1 MKKQLIISILLVW
14 IISCKKEAKLEVV
27 TPETPAAVK
36 DLEIAIID
44 IKTNN
49 QQAISTKTTYV
60 DGNLTIRG
68 LSKYKT
74 FSEKI
79 KIKGRGNFSWELPK
93 KAYHFEFDKSVN
105 LFDFGLDKDYN
116 LLANYLDF
124 NHITN
129 AAGFTIAK
137 LLEMPYTSSFQ
148 PVELYLNDNFQG
160 LYLLTHQVEKENT
173 RVNIDD
179 LGTLVELDS
188 YYNDQYKFK
197 TPNYALPINVKYPKT
212 MDEARFAKIK
222 ADFNALDASIASA
235 QFPNSN
241 FADLL
246 DIDAFCDYL
255 IVTYLTDNREINHPK
270 STFMYK
276 NSKGKIA
283 KGPVWDFDW
292 GFGFQYNESYFNN
305 PTANL
310 FSGSSSSGN
319 KFFTKIMT
327 SPVVRA
333 KFKEKWN
340 NFKTTKFDKLLSF
353 VDTYSKTIQNARQ
366 SDLNRWNLK
375 NRDFPTEM
383 NNMKTWLTKKSE
395 KIDSMVMAW

>member
-1 MKKQLIISILLVW
+1 MKKIFAFSIFLVW
-14 IISCKKEAKLEVV
+14 IISCKKEPKTEVV
-27 TPETPAAVK
+27 LPEQSVK
-36 DLEIAIID
+36 DSEIAIID
-44 IKTNN
+44 IKTTN
-49 QQAISTKTTYV
+49 QQAISSKTTYV
-60 DGNLTIRG
+60 DGVLTIRG

-93 KAYHFEFDKSVN
+93 KPYHIEFEKSVN
-105 LFDFGLDKDYN
+105 LFDFGFDKDYN

-129 AAGFTIAK
+129 AAGLTIAK

-148 PVELYLNDNFQG
+148 PVEVYLNNTFQG
-160 LYLLTHQVEKENT
+160 LYLLTHQIEKEST

-179 LGTLVELDS
+179 LGTLVELDT
-188 YYNDQYKFK
+188 YYDDVFKFK
-197 TPNYALPINVKYPKT
+197 TTNYSLPINVKYPKT
-212 MDEARFAKIK
+212 MDETRFSKIK
-222 ADFNALDASIASA
+222 SDFNALDASIASA

-241 FADLL
+241 FEDLL

-270 STFMYK
+270 SVFMYK
-276 NSKGKIA
+276 NSKGKITM
-283 KGPVWDFDW
+283 GPVWDFDW

-305 PTANL
+305 PNANL
-310 FSGSSSSGN
+310 FSGSSSNGY
-319 KFFTKIMT
+319 KFFSKIMT
-327 SPVVRA
+327 SPLVRS

-340 NFKTTKFDKLLSF
+340 NFKATKLEKLLAF
-353 VDTYSKTIQNARQ
+353 VDTYSKTIANARQ
-366 SDLNRWNLK
+366 SDLSKWNLK
-375 NRDFPTEM
+375 NNNFPAEIT
-383 NNMKTWLTKKSE
+383 NMKTWLIKKSE